1 MARSPKISAPSA
13 GSRANPLADEA
24 GVTALPAAVHKG
36 RGAIGN
42 AAGRFEAY
50 QTVAVD
56 DGWA

>member
-13 GSRANPLADEA
+13 GSRANPRADEA

-42 AAGRFEAY
+42 AAGGRSLSN
-50 QTVAVD
+50 
-56 DGWA
+56 GGGR